1 MQVNSSKLIEDHI
14 FFAELIALDYANIP
28 GCQWDEAKSEA
39 YMGLIRASEA
49 YDPQKG
55 EFTAFASKVIRNAL
69 NSLYAKQLRIL
80 KIFPKSL
87 DEPIVRWKSV
97 DHSISSDCDTLH
109 SISPGTED
117 VRKEIRENEAS
128 VAIESV
134 MNLLSPRERIAVEAL
149 RIGKSYPEI
158 GGMLG
163 ISKQA
168 AHKSARSG
176 LDKLRAGL
184 ARLGYQG
191 IASDGFLD
199 SRKKEIT
206 NPG

>member
-1 MQVNSSKLIEDHI
+1 MSNSGLIEEHI
-14 FFAELIALDYANIP
+14 FLTELIALDYSNIP
-28 GCQWDEAKSEA
+28 GCRWEEAKSEA
-39 YMGLIRASEA
+39 YMGLVRAAEA
-49 YDPQKG
+49 YDPNKG
-55 EFTAFASKVIRNAL
+55 EFTPFASRVIRNAL
-69 NSLYAKQLRIL
+69 NSLYAKQLRML

-87 DEPIVRWKSV
+87 DEPIVRWKS
-97 DHSISSDCDTLH
+97 DAQTFSSDAGNLH

-134 MNLLSPRERIAVEAL
+134 MNLLSPRERMAVEAL

-199 SRKKEIT
+199 SRKNEIT